1 MERRGLRTEEYRVT
15 PTHKTNIFL
24 SLPEKV
30 LIKFVSTEKLTY
42 LASLTSR
49 VPKRKVLM
57 VTISREFALGETGF
71 NIRFLFIKV
80 KSAFCWSK
88 KLIQYGC
95 GP

>member
-42 LASLTSR
+42 LASLTS
-49 VPKRKVLM
+49 
-57 VTISREFALGETGF
+57 
-71 NIRFLFIKV
+71 
-80 KSAFCWSK
+80 KSAKTQSTDGHHLERICPGRSRV
-88 KLIQYGC
+88 QYQV
-95 GP
+95 PIF